1 LKRGARQPGEAAGAA
16 GPLPLVIGIVGH
28 RHLEPAHRPLY
39 EARIRELFEYL
50 RARYPA
56 TPLRVLSSLAEGADR
71 IAAAVALEQGWELL
85 VPLPMAQPEYELD
98 FPQSVAEF
106 RGLLARVPAENVFAL
121 PAPAAAPGAT
131 AQEQRDA
138 CYREVGIFIGGQ
150 CHLLVAL
157 WDGVRNNAVAGTAE
171 VVRFKLEGQIHSDDR
186 ALDVDDCGPVYRI
199 HAPRAGSGGNADVP
213 SQWVFP
219 DGASTEL
226 LRTVCRRIDR
236 FNRDALRVPV
246 PAALLTDAA
255 GLLPQLET
263 RPAADRRLA
272 AAFASADTLARGYQ
286 RLTHAVLRLIIGLA
300 LALALTFEI
309 YAEIMTRRALPVIY
323 LLIFSAIVLLYLWQ
337 RRLDAQGR
345 YLDYRA
351 LAEALRV
358 QFYWRLAG
366 LSDSA
371 AACYLRKQLDELRWI
386 RDALRGANALPPPRD
401 PRLDLVQR
409 HWVHGQAEYYRR
421 RATSLMERIHRVEL
435 TSAVFLGIG
444 LLATTALVVFWHR
457 LAPGGHARH
466 WLVLLMGF
474 APVAAALWEAYGERF
489 GMRTQAHQYGRFAAI
504 FARAESAIGRL
515 EASPEVPARLQS
527 ERALLG
533 ELGREALMENGDWVL
548 LLRDRPIALP
558 KG

>member
-1 LKRGARQPGEAAGAA
+1 LTPEAAQRGGAAGAA

-28 RHLEPAHRPLY
+28 RHLEPAHRAVY
-39 EARIRELFEYL
+39 ETRIREVFDYL
-50 RARYPA
+50 RTRYPA

-85 VPLPMAQPEYELD
+85 VPLPMAQAEYERD
-98 FPQSVAEF
+98 FPESVTEF
-106 RGLLARVPAENVFAL
+106 RALLARVPAEHVFAL
-121 PAPAAAPGAT
+121 AAPAAPGAT

-138 CYREVGIFIGGQ
+138 CYREVGIFIGSQ

-171 VVRFKLEGQIHSDDR
+171 VVRFKLEGQIHSDAR

-213 SQWVFP
+213 PQWLFP
-219 DGASTEL
+219 DGASAEL

-246 PAALLTDAA
+246 PAALLADAA
-255 GLLPQLET
+255 GLLPQLEA
-263 RPAADRRLA
+263 RPASDRRLA
-272 AAFASADTLARGYQ
+272 AAFASADTLARGYR

-309 YAEIMTRRALPVIY
+309 YAEIMTRRALPALY

-366 LSDSA
+366 LGDSA
-371 AACYLRKQLDELRWI
+371 AASYLRKQLDELRWI

-401 PRLDLVQR
+401 PRPDLVQR
-409 HWVHGQAEYYRR
+409 HWVSGQAQYYRR
-421 RATSLMERIHRVEL
+421 SATSLMARIHRVEL
-435 TSAVFLGIG
+435 TSAVFLAVG
-444 LLATTALVVFWHR
+444 LLATTALVVFWNR
-457 LAPGGHARH
+457 LTTAGHVRH

-504 FARAESAIGRL
+504 FARAETAIARL
-515 EASPEVPARLQS
+515 EASPEVPDRLDS

-558 KG
+558 KA